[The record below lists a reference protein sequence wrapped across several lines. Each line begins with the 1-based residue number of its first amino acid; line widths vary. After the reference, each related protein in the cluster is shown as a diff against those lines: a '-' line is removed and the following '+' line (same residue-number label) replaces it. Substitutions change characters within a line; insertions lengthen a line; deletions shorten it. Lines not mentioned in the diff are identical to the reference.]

1 MKSKILFP
9 VMLGLAVVLSAC
21 TAAGTPT
28 ATPIPPNPYSN
39 STDTPAVMDTSTPVQ
54 GSGSA
59 ANLAV
64 ATNATLGSFLVDSK
78 GMTLYLFT
86 SDTPGMSTCYSSCA
100 SYWPPLLSTGAPLAG
115 TGVDAA
121 MLGTITRTD
130 GMAQVTYNSWPLYYY
145 SKDVKA
151 GDTTGEGVQGTWYVI
166 TPSGSQK

>member
-9 VMLGLAVVLSAC
+9 IMMGLALVLSAC
-21 TAAGTPT
+21 TAAATPP
-28 ATPIPPNPYSN
+28 ATPIPPNPYTN
-39 STDTPAVMDTSTPVQ
+39 STDAPAVKDTSLPVQ

-59 ANLAV
+59 ASLAV
-64 ATNATLGSFLVDSK
+64 STNATLGSFLTDSK

-86 SDTPGMSTCYSSCA
+86 SDTPGTSTCYDSCA
-100 SYWPPLLSTGAPLAG
+100 SYWPPLLSTRVPLAG

-121 MLGTITRTD
+121 MLGSINRTD
-130 GMAQVTYNSWPLYYY
+130 GTTQVTYNSWPLYYY